1 MDEALLI
8 TRCKK
13 QEKKAQQQL
22 FDSFADGLLP
32 VCIRYLKDVQEAEDA
47 LLNGFFKFFRQIQS
61 FDYRGPGSIQ
71 AWLKKIV
78 VNECLMTLRKANRI
92 RYAPEELAMDV
103 SGDPGVWQALSVREI
118 LAMIDHLPDGYR
130 TVFNLYA
137 VEGYSHKEIGAMLQ
151 ISEGTSKS
159 QLSKA
164 RVLLQRML
172 LQKNN
177 YYAAG
182 K

>member
-13 QEKKAQQQL
+13 QDKKAQKQL
-22 FDSFADGLLP
+22 FDSFADSLLP
-32 VCIRYLKDVQEAEDA
+32 VCIRYLKDFHEAEDA
-47 LLNGFFKFFRQIQS
+47 LLNGFFKFFHNINA
-61 FDYRGPGSIQ
+61 FDYRGKGSIQ

-78 VNECLMTLRKANRI
+78 VNECLMILRKSKRI
-92 RYAPEELAMDV
+92 RYEAEEMALDIA
-103 SGDPGVWQALSVREI
+103 GDATAWQVLGAQEI
-118 LAMIDHLPDGYR
+118 LEMIDGLPDGYR

-137 VEGYSHKEIGAMLQ
+137 VEGYSHKEISTLLH